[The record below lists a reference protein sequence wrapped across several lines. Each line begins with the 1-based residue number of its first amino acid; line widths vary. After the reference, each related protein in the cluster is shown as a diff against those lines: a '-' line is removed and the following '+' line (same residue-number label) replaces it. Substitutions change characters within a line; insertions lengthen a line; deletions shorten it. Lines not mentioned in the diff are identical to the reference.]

1 MGTYQTLSPLKDNNV
16 VRKVPVS
23 VGNGFVINDR
33 QVSQHDTLDC
43 SRACLSII
51 SFKFH
56 DAFGQHYKFTWLSC
70 ELFHCVFK
78 HKRRSVEF
86 HKKNSR

>member
-1 MGTYQTLSPLKDNNV
+1 MGTYQTLSPINNNNV

-43 SRACLSII
+43 SRACLSI

-56 DAFGQHYKFTWLSC
+56 AAFGQTINLNGCHVSFSI
-70 ELFHCVFK
+70 VVK
-78 HKRRSVEF
+78 HQRRSLKF
-86 HKKNSR
+86 HGNTK